1 MMAPSHHM
9 TIAAGTRLGPYEI
22 SSRIGAGGM
31 GEVWKARDTRLE
43 RNVAI
48 KVLPPALASDT
59 QFRQRFERE
68 AKTISQLNHP
78 HICTLYDVGDG
89 YLVMELIEGDSLAD
103 RLEKGPL
110 PLADTLKFGAQVADA
125 LDRAHRAGIVHRDLK
140 PGNIMITRSG
150 AKLLD
155 FGLARSAVVDVAD
168 GATMQKPLTQEGTI
182 LGTFQ
187 YMAPEQLDGVEADTR
202 TDIFSLGAVLYEMAT
217 GRRAFD
223 GKTRTSLIAAI
234 VKDQPRPISEL
245 VPLTPPAL
253 EHVIAKCLEKD
264 PEDRWQSARDVAQE
278 LRWVSESGSYPAV
291 AAPPQTTPRKNRE
304 RIAWGITALAGMTA
318 VAATLFAWRAAEVE
332 PPQVMRFTSPS
343 TSTIRPRDTYGI
355 IAISPDGREMV
366 YSGTSGSSGMLFRRA
381 VDEFEETPIAGTE
394 DAVQPFFSPDGKW
407 IGFFARHKMMKVAV
421 AGGQP
426 IEITHASF
434 SRGAVWLED
443 DTIVFCP
450 YYYGGIERVPAAGG
464 TPVTISTVNRA
475 AGERMHRWPSA
486 LPGGKVI
493 LYTVGAGPSWDTA
506 RVVAHNLETGEQTV
520 VINGGTDARYVPTG
534 HLVYVRGTS
543 LYAVPFDA
551 DTLEVSGEP
560 VEVTSGVANHA
571 AGGGEYA
578 FSRNGILVY
587 FSPGVGRDEGGVPM
601 LLDRSGAR
609 IESKLPSDLGT
620 RSPQFSPDGTSF
632 AAIHNWDIR
641 TYDLARGTNMRITS
655 GARATFPIWSSDGT
669 RLYYASERE
678 GPWQVYTRAADASD
692 EEKRLSNSEQPTVPM
707 AVSPDGGTLL
717 VRTDRKETGSDIDLM
732 ALDGT
737 LRPLVRSEAD
747 EFATAFSP
755 DGRFIV
761 YQSDESGRYEIYV
774 RPVSGNGRWQ
784 ISTEGGREARWAL
797 QNEITYLGPSHMMA
811 AAVKA
816 EPSFSVGIPQPLLE
830 GSFATY
836 DITRDGRILAIGSQ
850 AAAAPGRLNVVVNWF
865 EEIR

>member
-1 MMAPSHHM
+1 M
-9 TIAAGTRLGPYEI
+9 TISAGTRLGPYEI

-48 KVLPPALASDT
+48 KVLPAALANDA
-59 QFRQRFERE
+59 QFRLRFERE

-78 HICTLYDVGDG
+78 HICTLYDVGDD
-89 YLVMELIEGDSLAD
+89 YLVMELIEGESLAD
-103 RLEKGPL
+103 RLERGAL
-110 PLADTLKFGAQVADA
+110 PLTDTLKFGAQIADA

-140 PGNIMITRSG
+140 PGNIMLTRSG

-187 YMAPEQLDGVEADTR
+187 YMAPEQLDGLEADAR

-234 VKDQPRPISEL
+234 VKEHPRPISEL
-245 VPLTPPAL
+245 IPLTPSAL

-278 LRWVSESGSYPAV
+278 LRWVAESGSQPV
-291 AAPPQTTPRKNRE
+291 AGPVAMPRRNRE
-304 RIAWGITALAGMTA
+304 RLAWGVAALAGVAAIAATALA
-318 VAATLFAWRAAEVE
+318 WRATQVE
-332 PPQVMRFTSPS
+332 PPQVMRFAAPTAS
-343 TSTIRPRDTYGI
+343 TVRARDTYGI
-355 IAISPDGREMV
+355 ITISPDGRQIV
-366 YSGTSGSSGMLFRRA
+366 YSGTSGSSAMLFRRA
-381 VDEFEETPIAGTE
+381 IDEFEGTPIAGTE
-394 DAVQPFFSPDGKW
+394 DGVQPFFSPDGKW
-407 IGFFARHKMMKVAV
+407 IGFFARHKLMKVAV
-421 AGGQP
+421 SGGQP
-426 IEITHASF
+426 IEIAHASF
-434 SRGAVWLED
+434 PRGAAWLDD

-450 YYYGGIERVPAAGG
+450 YYYGGIERVPATGG
-464 TPVTISTVNRA
+464 AAAIVSTVNRA
-475 AGERMHRWPSA
+475 AGERMHRWPHT

-493 LYTVGAGPSWDTA
+493 LYTVGVGSSWNTA

-520 VINGGTDARYVPTG
+520 IINGGTDARYVPTG

-551 DTLEVSGEP
+551 DALKVGGEP

-571 AGGGEYA
+571 AGGAEFA

-587 FSPGVGRDEGGVPM
+587 FSPGVGRDEGGLLM
-601 LLDRSGAR
+601 LLDRTGAR
-609 IESKLPSDLGT
+609 IESTLPALGV
-620 RSPQFSPDGTSF
+620 RSPQFSPDGRSL
-632 AAIHNWDIR
+632 AAIDNWDIR
-641 TYDLARGTNMRITS
+641 TFELTRGTSTRITS
-655 GARATFPIWSSDGT
+655 GARATFPVWSVDGS
-669 RLYYASERE
+669 RVYYASERS
-678 GPWQVYTRAADASD
+678 GPWQIYTRAADASD
-692 EEKRLSNSEQPTVPM
+692 EERRVSNSEEPTVPT

-732 ALDGT
+732 TLDGSI
-737 LRPLVRSEAD
+737 RPLLRSAAD

-755 DGRFIV
+755 DGQFIV
-761 YQSDESGRYEIYV
+761 YQSDESGRFEIYV
-774 RPVSGNGRWQ
+774 RPVSGSGRWQ
-784 ISTEGGREARWAL
+784 VSTEGGREPRWAL
-797 QNEITYLGPSHMMA
+797 PDEITYLTASHLMA
-811 AAVKA
+811 APVKS
-816 EPSFSVGIPQPLLE
+816 EPSFSVGVPQPMLE
-830 GSFATY
+830 GSFAAF
-836 DITRDGRILAIGSQ
+836 DITPDSRILAIGSRESSD
-850 AAAAPGRLNVVVNWF
+850 ALGRLNVVVNWF